1 MNSQEIL
8 ARIPARHTGT
18 QKEPNMYAIGVS
30 KHGAIHF
37 HMEIEGEL
45 YITTLRV
52 KSTAK
57 SKVKTSSKTDE
68 LKFNFRTRQSCAA
81 FRRNVCLRSASSFL
95 KILKEHISIRRHTTN
110 FSRTTFQ
117 TSTFA
122 SSNMCT
128 STRTNIFTRAMRKKS
143 TRGT

>member
-1 MNSQEIL
+1 MTNLLYESFSKTSKIQIDYKRMNSQEIL

-57 SKVKTSSKTDE
+57 SKVKLAQKLTS
-68 LKFNFRTRQSCAA
+68 
-81 FRRNVCLRSASSFL
+81 
-95 KILKEHISIRRHTTN
+95 
-110 FSRTTFQ
+110 
-117 TSTFA
+117 
-122 SSNMCT
+122 
-128 STRTNIFTRAMRKKS
+128 
-143 TRGT
+143 

>member
-1 MNSQEIL
+1 MDSQEIL

-57 SKVKTSSKTDE
+57 SKVRISSKIME
-68 LKFNFRTRQSCAA
+68 LNSFQNSPILRCIQKKCLSAIGVKFPENF
-81 FRRNVCLRSASSFL
+81 
-95 KILKEHISIRRHTTN
+95 
-110 FSRTTFQ
+110 
-117 TSTFA
+117 
-122 SSNMCT
+122 
-128 STRTNIFTRAMRKKS
+128 KS
-143 TRGT
+143 LNLTK